1 MMFEVITGGKV
12 CKQEINMGFRI
23 NTNVSSLSA
32 QRSLAT
38 TGRRMNDN
46 LRKLSSGE
54 RITRA
59 SDDAAGL
66 AISENLKAQIRG
78 NRQAGRNA
86 NDAISMI
93 QTAEG
98 GLSEVSNIV
107 IRLRELA
114 VQAASDTIGDTE
126 RGFTDIEFQQLK
138 EEIDRISRSSEFNGI
153 KLLDGTGGMLEFQVG
168 VHNDPLLD
176 RLRYD
181 GTKADAT
188 LASLGIN
195 AETIMSKEGAQLSL
209 KKLDNAL
216 VQINGVRAELG
227 ATQNRLS
234 STINNLAVSD
244 ENLSAANSRIR
255 DVDVAA
261 ETADL
266 TRNNILV
273 QAGTSVLSQANQT
286 PNIALKLLG

>member
-1 MMFEVITGGKV
+1 
-12 CKQEINMGFRI
+12 MGLRI
-23 NTNVSSLSA
+23 NTNTPSLSA
-32 QRSLAT
+32 QRSLGMT
-38 TGRRMNDN
+38 NRRMNDN

-78 NRQAGRNA
+78 NRQAKRNA

-98 GLSEVSNIV
+98 GLSEISNIV

-114 VQAASDTIGDTE
+114 VQAASDTVGEQE
-126 RGFTDIEFQQLK
+126 RGFSDIEFQQLK
-138 EEIDRISRSSEFNGI
+138 EEIDRISKSSEFNGI
-153 KLLDGTGGMLEFQVG
+153 KLLDGTGGILEFQVG
-168 VHNDPLLD
+168 VHNDPILD

-181 GTKADAT
+181 GTKADTT
-188 LASLGIN
+188 LVSLGLSS
-195 AETIMSKEGAQLSL
+195 ETVSTKEGAQTTLA
-209 KKLDNAL
+209 KLDDAL

-234 STINNLAVSD
+234 STVNNLAVSD
-244 ENLSAANSRIR
+244 ENLSAAKSRIR

-266 TRNNILV
+266 ARNNILV
-273 QAGTSVLSQANQT
+273 QAGTSVLSQANQA
-286 PNIALKLLG
+286 PNMALKLLG